1 MRPTTAT
8 PMTTTARINKLLDR
22 VERQL
27 TLTPPEKIAVD
38 KLRKHLDKVAKEHL
52 DKVAKEKQEEARVEK
67 WDEER
72 DQMHREI
79 CLAVEAEAE
88 AKLRRD

>member
-1 MRPTTAT
+1 MHTTTTT

-38 KLRKHLDKVAKEHL
+38 KLRKHLAKVA
-52 DKVAKEKQEEARVEK
+52 EKYEYFRAAAA
-67 WDEER
+67 D
-72 DQMHREI
+72 
-79 CLAVEAEAE
+79 A
-88 AKLRRD
+88 